1 MVDTSSYQNK
11 SEIIEERIRLFKQKA
26 KESESLEM
34 HRYAIILEDLYELAR
49 ERALEVLPQLEE
61 VVKWTDAFTYDIQ
74 KLVAIRNYI
83 RDYILPTEQENIR
96 KQKTQKL
103 KEGLEKLL
111 DQNVENYLYDSYKSI
126 RSGKLI
132 PLDFDFYLE
141 RVRFHTY
148 LTGKRLDWKTKIRY
162 AQEEAANDYLCSH
175 IKCLLSNPE
184 GYMQHLKSGD
194 LEDFIR
200 ESCKP
205 IPS

>member
-26 KESESLEM
+26 KEKEDIDM
-34 HRYAIILEDLYELAR
+34 HVYAIILEGMYDLAR
-49 ERALEVLPQLEE
+49 ERAPEVLPQLEE

-74 KLVAIRNYI
+74 KLAAIRDYI

-96 KQKTQKL
+96 KQKSQSL
-103 KEGLEKLL
+103 KIGLEKLL
-111 DQNVENYLYDSYKSI
+111 DQNVENYLYGLYKSI
-126 RSGKLI
+126 RSGELI

-148 LTGKRLDWKTKIRY
+148 LTGKRLDWETKIRY
-162 AQEEAANDYLCSH
+162 AREEAAYDHLRSH
-175 IKCLLSNPE
+175 IECLLSNPE

-194 LEDFIR
+194 LEAFVR

-205 IPS
+205 TLR

>member
-34 HRYAIILEDLYELAR
+34 HGYAIILEGLYDLVR
-49 ERALEVLPQLEE
+49 ERAPEVLPQLEE

-74 KLVAIRNYI
+74 KLAAIRDYI

-126 RSGKLI
+126 RSGELI

-148 LTGKRLDWKTKIRY
+148 LTGERLDWKTKIRY
-162 AQEEAANDYLCSH
+162 AQEEAAYDYLRSH

-194 LEDFIR
+194 LEAFVR
-200 ESCKP
+200 KSCKP
-205 IPS
+205 TPR

>member
-26 KESESLEM
+26 KEKEDIDM
-34 HRYAIILEDLYELAR
+34 HVYAIILEGMYDLAR
-49 ERALEVLPQLEE
+49 ERAPEVLPQLEE

-74 KLVAIRNYI
+74 KLAAIRDYI

-126 RSGKLI
+126 RSGELI

-148 LTGKRLDWKTKIRY
+148 LTGKRLDWETKIRY
-162 AQEEAANDYLCSH
+162 AREEAAYDHLRSH
-175 IKCLLSNPE
+175 IECLLSNPE

-194 LEDFIR
+194 LEAFVR

-205 IPS
+205 TLR